1 MKVSSLSPS
10 QARLKL
16 VILDKQAKAKNSYEF
31 YSQIKDFKLPNE
43 VVEILRKIQK
53 VTSKIAGK
61 VVAIGKIIV
70 IKLLEYVAEHP
81 LQIAGLAVGLVTTYA
96 LGVAIQGLFSLI
108 PALAKWKLI
117 GGLLAKLA
125 LLIAKL
131 CQTIFVPLMFA
142 APIAGVVFGE
152 MSDKKYPEISES
164 LKQVVKDFFNFFSQ
178 IINSIKDEFDFSDYS
193 QVFV

>member
-1 MKVSSLSPS
+1 MEVSSLSPS

-31 YSQIKDFKLPNE
+31 YSQMKDLKLPNE
-43 VVEILRKIQK
+43 VVEILKKIQK

-96 LGVAIQGLFSLI
+96 LGVAVQGLFALI

-131 CQTIFVPLMFA
+131 CQTIFVPLMVA

-164 LKQVVKDFFNFFSQ
+164 LKQVAKDFFNFFSQ

-193 QVFV
+193 QAFV